1 MPITSP
7 STRYRIRILAC
18 KLILSS
24 LLKAL
29 TQLRGENTSEEL
41 LMIVRQIA
49 HSLYGVKVM
58 TTGVRQ
64 IKLLLI

>member
-1 MPITSP
+1 M
-7 STRYRIRILAC
+7 
-18 KLILSS
+18 
-24 LLKAL
+24 LKAL

-49 HSLYGVKVM
+49 HSLCGVKVM
-58 TTGVRQ
+58 TTGVRK